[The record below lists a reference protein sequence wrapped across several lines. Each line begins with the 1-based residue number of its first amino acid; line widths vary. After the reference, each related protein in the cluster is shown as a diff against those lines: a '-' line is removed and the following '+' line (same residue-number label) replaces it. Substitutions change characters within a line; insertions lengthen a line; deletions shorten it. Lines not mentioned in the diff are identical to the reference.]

1 MPIRRTDPK
10 YIAVLAVTCL
20 LILLVGAVIRP
31 TNNPEGNQ
39 ANVTAD
45 LLQSERIAQRR
56 GVDQIA
62 DYFAHVA
69 EQVEDSVV
77 LLGSTRQSGVIWQA
91 GEVVTAS
98 RLGPFPARDRTALG
112 NREVVLTTRVAAPH
126 LPYVVLAAPMDATVS
141 DRRPVRLYGRGSWLL
156 GVWRSHDGGL
166 RYSAG
171 NLFGVADRR
180 CGELVFSE
188 IQTNLDL
195 ESMQPGGGIF
205 SVDGGL
211 VGLALDCS
219 GNMIVA
225 EVGAIESKVRA
236 APTFDDQLMAR
247 YGMRMGEAN
256 ELEAAR
262 LNDAA
267 TVMVR
272 EIWWGYR
279 AHQAGLMPG
288 DVVLALDGV
297 PVRTLSDLQ
306 RLLLPVSNEVHELT
320 IRRAE
325 RDQTVHLH
333 ARPATEAAVSTHGFV
348 GDAGGLPVTSVIP
361 GSFADRAGARPGDR
375 LLTVNQRTPNSFS
388 DVEAMFQRQVGEPTY
403 LVLERRGR
411 IWGTLVQDD
420 E

>member
-10 YIAVLAVTCL
+10 YIAVLAVSCL

-31 TNNPEGNQ
+31 SNNHEGNQ
-39 ANVTAD
+39 APVTAD

-77 LLGSTRQSGVIWQA
+77 LLGSTKQSGVIWQA

-98 RLGPFPARDRTALG
+98 RLGPFPAKDRTALG
-112 NREVVLTTRVAAPH
+112 NREVLLTTRIAAPH
-126 LPYVVLAAPMDATVS
+126 LPYVVLAAPLDATVS
-141 DRRPVRLYGRGSWLL
+141 DRRPVRLYGRGAWLL
-156 GVWRSHDGGL
+156 AVWRAPDGGL
-166 RYSAG
+166 RYSSA
-171 NLFGVADRR
+171 NLFGVTDRR
-180 CGELVFSE
+180 CGEVVLSE

-195 ESMQPGGGIF
+195 GSMQRGSGIF

-211 VGLALDCS
+211 VGVVLECS

-225 EVGAIESKVRA
+225 EVGALESRVRA
-236 APTFDDQLMAR
+236 AATFDDQLMAR
-247 YGMRMGEAN
+247 YGMRTGQAN
-256 ELEAAR
+256 ERELEHFDG
-262 LNDAA
+262 DAA
-267 TVMVR
+267 VIVR

-288 DVVLALDGV
+288 DIVSALDGA
-297 PVRTLSDLQ
+297 PVSALSDLQ

-320 IRRAE
+320 IRRAK
-325 RDQTVHLH
+325 RDRTVQLL
-333 ARPATEAAVSTHGFV
+333 ARAATEAAVSTHGFV
-348 GDAGGLPVTSVIP
+348 GVAGGLPVTSVIP
-361 GSFADRAGARPGDR
+361 GSLAELAGARPGDR
-375 LLTVNQRTPNSFS
+375 LLTVNQRTPDSFS
-388 DVEAMFQRQVGEPTY
+388 EVEAMFLKQAGKPTY

-411 IWGTLVQDD
+411 IWGALVQDD